1 MMRPAQGI
9 SWFIEM
15 RGATLGSQ
23 GGGIRLSIPYPQAAL
38 WAIIANG
45 NYRQDLAVEL
55 MMALLCTDKAAAQRE
70 VEKSLDVW
78 LQLGIVAKA

>member
-9 SWFIEM
+9 SWFVET

-23 GGGIRLSIPYPQAAL
+23 DGGIRLSIPYPHAAL

-45 NYRQDLAVEL
+45 NYRRDWAVDLIRT
-55 MMALLCTDKAAAQRE
+55 LLCTDKDTAQRE
-70 VEKSLDVW
+70 VEKTLDVW
-78 LQLGIVAKA
+78 LQTGIVSGD